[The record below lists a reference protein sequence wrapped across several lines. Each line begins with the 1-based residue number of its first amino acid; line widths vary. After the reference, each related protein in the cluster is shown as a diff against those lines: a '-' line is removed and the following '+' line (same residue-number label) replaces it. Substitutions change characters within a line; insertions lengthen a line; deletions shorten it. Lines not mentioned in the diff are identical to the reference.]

1 MRVLVVEDEPDVSAV
16 FRDFLI
22 ELGHESV
29 LVRSAEAAL
38 ASLEHERP
46 DAIILDI
53 HLPGLS
59 GLDFLQLGPVRE
71 SGLPVIAVSGV
82 ATETQA
88 RECLRLGA
96 FDFLGKP
103 VAFDR
108 LGEVLATLEPHA
120 LHRQLSMV
128 GRSPERRRASRIE
141 VVFPIR
147 IVQFHRAEW
156 QGWAHDLSPFG
167 VSVKGDATVQPGEAV
182 KLSFTLPD
190 GGPPVRVSS
199 LVLRNDRGAHAF
211 YFVNLTAQ
219 DFERLGEFTRRHLTL

>member
-22 ELGHESV
+22 ELGHEAV

-38 ASLEHERP
+38 PALDHERP
-46 DAIILDI
+46 DAIILDV

-59 GLDFLQLGPVRE
+59 GLDFLQLPPVRD

-82 ATETQA
+82 ATESQA

-108 LGEVLATLEPHA
+108 LGEVL
-120 LHRQLSMV
+120 V
-128 GRSPERRRASRIE
+128 
-141 VVFPIR
+141 
-147 IVQFHRAEW
+147 
-156 QGWAHDLSPFG
+156 
-167 VSVKGDATVQPGEAV
+167 
-182 KLSFTLPD
+182 SFTLPD
-190 GGPPVRVSS
+190 GGPPVRVNS
-199 LVLRNDRGAHAF
+199 LVLRIDRSGHAF

-219 DFERLGEFTRRHLTL
+219 DFERLGEFSRRHLTL

>member
-22 ELGHESV
+22 ELGHEAV

-38 ASLEHERP
+38 ATLERERP

-59 GLDFLQLGPVRE
+59 GLDFLQLAPVRD

-82 ATETQA
+82 ATESQA

-120 LHRQLSMV
+120 LHRQLSIV
-128 GRSPERRRASRIE
+128 GRSPERRRASRVD
-141 VVFPIR
+141 VVWPVR
-147 IVQFHRAEW
+147 ILQYHDAEW
-156 QGWAHDLSPFG
+156 QGWAEDLSPFG
-167 VSVKGDATVQPGEAV
+167 MKVKSDATLQAGEAV

-199 LVLRNDRGAHAF
+199 LVLRIDRSGHSF

-219 DFERLGEFTRRHLTL
+219 DFERLGEFSRRHLTL

>member
-22 ELGHESV
+22 ELGHEAV
-29 LVRSAEAAL
+29 PVRSAEAAL
-38 ASLEHERP
+38 VTLERERP

-59 GLDFLQLGPVRE
+59 GLASPRLAPVRD
-71 SGLPVIAVSGV
+71 SGLPIIAVSGV
-82 ATETQA
+82 ATESQA

-120 LHRQLSMV
+120 LHRQLSLV
-128 GRSPERRRASRIE
+128 GRSPERRRAARIE

-147 IVQFHRAEW
+147 ILQFHGAEW

-167 VSVKGDATVQPGEAV
+167 VSVKGDATVQPGEAGEASV
-182 KLSFTLPD
+182 PPPRRRAP
-190 GGPPVRVSS
+190 GPGQPPGVPKRPGAPS
-199 LVLRNDRGAHAF
+199 LLLCEPA
-211 YFVNLTAQ
+211 
-219 DFERLGEFTRRHLTL
+219 

>member
-103 VAFDR
+103 VRSEEHTSELQSR
-108 LGEVLATLEPHA
+108 LHLVCPLLLEKKKKH
-120 LHRQLSMV
+120 QQ
-128 GRSPERRRASRIE
+128 AS
-141 VVFPIR
+141 
-147 IVQFHRAEW
+147 
-156 QGWAHDLSPFG
+156 L
-167 VSVKGDATVQPGEAV
+167 
-182 KLSFTLPD
+182 L
-190 GGPPVRVSS
+190 
-199 LVLRNDRGAHAF
+199 
-211 YFVNLTAQ
+211 
-219 DFERLGEFTRRHLTL
+219 

>member
-1 MRVLVVEDEPDVSAV
+1 
-16 FRDFLI
+16 
-22 ELGHESV
+22 
-29 LVRSAEAAL
+29 L
-38 ASLEHERP
+38 ASPESEGAVSLIR
-46 DAIILDI
+46 DI

-147 IVQFHRAEW
+147 ILQFH
-156 QGWAHDLSPFG
+156 
-167 VSVKGDATVQPGEAV
+167 
-182 KLSFTLPD
+182 
-190 GGPPVRVSS
+190 
-199 LVLRNDRGAHAF
+199 GA
-211 YFVNLTAQ
+211 
-219 DFERLGEFTRRHLTL
+219 ERLGWAAVLMTFGLGVTG